1 MSLISSNIKYL
12 RRINGLTQEQ
22 FARRIGTKRANVGA
36 YEESRAVPP
45 VDLLKIIA
53 NTFGIS
59 VDDLV
64 KKDVRKIRE
73 TPDITFNFEPKSVTN
88 TPPEPIIP
96 PTAKQSSGNDA
107 FHDFHFNQDTE
118 LANTSSIGELL
129 KKYMGETSVNEPSL
143 PQTPSNNFVAQQAIS
158 PPPTSVASPV
168 AEIAASVS
176 IPPNYYNPLLTQN
189 IQLVRRNQFSEYL
202 LKQSDFYFL
211 KTLAPFNIPGFE
223 VGEYRAFEAGEDF
236 TYPGAILVGSLV
248 RNWQEIKDG
257 KNYVVVSKNHGI
269 IYRRAYSQ
277 IQLKGTLLLS
287 NDNNRFPGIE
297 IPVVDILETW
307 EIKAFVSFVL
317 PEPVMPFNKIGNLV
331 DELKSE
337 LEKIKK

>member
-73 TPDITFNFEPKSVTN
+73 TPDITFNFDPKPVN
-88 TPPEPIIP
+88 ITPSQPPASNPIVESDP
-96 PTAKQSSGNDA
+96 
-107 FHDFHFNQDTE
+107 FHNFHFNQDTE
-118 LANTSSIGELL
+118 LSNTSSIGDLL
-129 KKYMGETSVNEPSL
+129 KKYMGESSINEKP
-143 PQTPSNNFVAQQAIS
+143 PQVRPPQPDFLTPTMS
-158 PPPTSVASPV
+158 PPTPQPPAEVSVPYAT
-168 AEIAASVS
+168 
-176 IPPNYYNPLLTQN
+176 PNSNYFNPLLTQN
-189 IQLVRRNQFSEYL
+189 IQLVRRNQFNEYL
-202 LKQSDFYFL
+202 LKHSDFYFL
-211 KTLAPFNIPGFE
+211 KTLPPFNIPGFE

-236 TYPGAILVGSLV
+236 AYPGAILVGALV
-248 RNWQEIKDG
+248 RNWQEIRDG
-257 KNYVVVSKNHGI
+257 KNYVIVSKNHGI
-269 IYRRAYSQ
+269 IYRRAYNQ

-287 NDNNRFPGIE
+287 TDNNRYPGIE
-297 IPVVDILETW
+297 IPIVDIFETW
-307 EIKAFVSFVL
+307 EIKSFISFVL